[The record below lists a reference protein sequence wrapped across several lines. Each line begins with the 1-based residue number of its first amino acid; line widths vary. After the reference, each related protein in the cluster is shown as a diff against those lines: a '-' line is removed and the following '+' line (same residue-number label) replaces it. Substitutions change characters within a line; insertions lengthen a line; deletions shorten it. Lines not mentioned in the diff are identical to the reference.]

1 MLYFARWKIY
11 SILAVLAL
19 GLLFV
24 APNFL
29 SAEGAAG
36 MPSWM
41 PHKQINLGLD
51 LQGGSH
57 LLLEVDVSAVVQER
71 LEDLEGE
78 IRTALRADFIGYTGL
93 NVGEDDAVHMRIR
106 DLEQLPQALVLV
118 EALSSPVRISTFGVG
133 IPDIEVESTAQGD
146 ITVTLSEESVLA
158 RAAAAVEQSIEVVR
172 RRIDETGTQ
181 EPSIQRQGTERILVQ
196 LPGVDDPDRIK
207 RLLGKTAKMTFQM
220 VDRETSIVDALA
232 GRLPPGSEI
241 IPHDSDV
248 DANGDPVLYVVERR
262 AIITGEM
269 LTNSQV
275 TTDQNGQFA
284 VSLQFNPTGGRR
296 FGDATSQNV
305 GELFA
310 IILDDKVISAP
321 RIQTAILGGTGQI
334 TGNFTAQSADDLATL
349 LRAGALPAP
358 LVILEERSV
367 GPGLGADSV
376 RAGKIASVLAF
387 ILVMIFML
395 AAYGKFGL
403 AADAALLINM
413 MLLAAGLSAL
423 QANLTLPGI
432 AGIILTVGMAVD
444 ANVLIFERI
453 REEMAL
459 GKTPFAAVD
468 AGYKR
473 AMTTIIDANVTTF
486 IAAVILYVFG
496 SGPVRGFA
504 VTLAI
509 GIVTSFFTAIT
520 VTRLIV
526 SVWLT
531 RTKPKLLPI

>member
-11 SILAVLAL
+11 SILAVLVV
-19 GLLFV
+19 GLVFV
-24 APNFL
+24 IPNFL
-29 SAEGAAG
+29 SENGRAG
-36 MPSWM
+36 LPTWM

-57 LLLEVDVSAVVQER
+57 LLLEVDVQAVIQER

-78 IRTALRADFIGYTGL
+78 IRTALRAEFVGYTGL
-93 NVGEDDAVHMRIR
+93 SIVDDDAVTLRIR
-106 DLEQLPQALVLV
+106 NLEELPRALELIN
-118 EALSSPVRISTFGVG
+118 ALASVVRTSNFGVG
-133 IPDIEVESTAQGD
+133 IPDIEVDNTNDGD
-146 ITVTLSEESVLA
+146 ITVTLSEEAIQV
-158 RAAAAVEQSIEVVR
+158 RAAAAVKQSIEVVR

-181 EPSIQRQGTERILVQ
+181 EPSIQRQGEDRILVQ

-220 VDRETSIVDALA
+220 VDQETSIIDALA

-305 GELFA
+305 GQLFA
-310 IILDDKVISAP
+310 IILDDKIISAP

-334 TGNFTAQSADDLATL
+334 TGNFTAQSAGDLATL

-376 RAGKIASVLAF
+376 AAGKTASVLAF
-387 ILVMIFML
+387 ILVLIFML
-395 AAYGKFGL
+395 AAYGMFGL
-403 AADAALLINM
+403 AADLALLINM

-453 REEMAL
+453 REENAL
-459 GKTPFAAVD
+459 GKTPFASVD

-486 IAAVILYVFG
+486 IAAVILYVLG

-520 VTRLIV
+520 VTRLLV

-531 RTKPKLLPI
+531 RTRPKELPI

>member
-1 MLYFARWKIY
+1 
-11 SILAVLAL
+11 
-19 GLLFV
+19 
-24 APNFL
+24 
-29 SAEGAAG
+29 
-36 MPSWM
+36 M

-57 LLLEVDVSAVVQER
+57 LLLEVDVQAVIQER

-78 IRTALRADFIGYTGL
+78 IRTALRAEFVGYTGL
-93 NVGEDDAVHMRIR
+93 SIVDDDAVTLRIR
-106 DLEQLPQALVLV
+106 NLEELPRALELIN
-118 EALSSPVRISTFGVG
+118 ALASVVRTSNFGVG
-133 IPDIEVESTAQGD
+133 IPDIEVDNTNDGD
-146 ITVTLSEESVLA
+146 ITVTLSEEAIQV
-158 RAAAAVEQSIEVVR
+158 RAAEAVKQSIEVVR

-181 EPSIQRQGTERILVQ
+181 EPSIQRQGEDRILVQ

-220 VDRETSIVDALA
+220 VDQETSIIDALA

-241 IPHDSDV
+241 ISHDSDV

-305 GELFA
+305 GQLFA
-310 IILDDKVISAP
+310 IILDDKIISAP

-334 TGNFTAQSADDLATL
+334 TGNFTAQSAGDLATL

-376 RAGKIASVLAF
+376 AAGKTASALAF
-387 ILVMIFML
+387 ILVLIFML
-395 AAYGKFGL
+395 AAYGTFGL
-403 AADAALLINM
+403 AADLALLINM

-453 REEMAL
+453 REENAL
-459 GKTPFAAVD
+459 GKTLFASVD

-486 IAAVILYVFG
+486 IAAVILYVLG

-509 GIVTSFFTAIT
+509 GIVTSFFTAFT
-520 VTRLIV
+520 VTRLLV

-531 RTKPKLLPI
+531 RTRPKELPI

>member
-1 MLYFARWKIY
+1 VLYFARWKIY
-11 SILAVLAL
+11 SILAFLVV
-19 GLLFV
+19 GLVFV
-24 APNFL
+24 IPNFL
-29 SAEGAAG
+29 SDNGRAG
-36 MPSWM
+36 LPTWM

-57 LLLEVDVSAVVQER
+57 LLLEVDVQAVIQER

-78 IRTALRADFIGYTGL
+78 IRTALRAEFVGYTDL
-93 NVGEDDAVHMRIR
+93 SIVDDDAVTLRIR
-106 DLEQLPQALVLV
+106 DLEELPRALELIN
-118 EALSSPVRISTFGVG
+118 ALASVVRTSNFGVG
-133 IPDIEVESTAQGD
+133 IPDIEVDNTNDGD
-146 ITVTLSEESVLA
+146 ITVTLSKEAIQV

-181 EPSIQRQGTERILVQ
+181 EPSIQRQGEDRILVQ

-220 VDRETSIVDALA
+220 VDQETSIADALA
-232 GRLPPGSEI
+232 GRLRPGSEI

-296 FGDATSQNV
+296 FGDTTSQNV
-305 GELFA
+305 GQLFA
-310 IILDDKVISAP
+310 IILDGKIISAP

-334 TGNFTAQSADDLATL
+334 TGNFTAQSAGDLATL

-376 RAGKIASVLAF
+376 AAGKIASALAF
-387 ILVMIFML
+387 ILVLIFML
-395 AAYGKFGL
+395 AAYGIFGL
-403 AADAALLINM
+403 AADLALLINM

-453 REEMAL
+453 REEIAL
-459 GKTPFAAVD
+459 GKTPFASVE

-520 VTRLIV
+520 VTRLLV

-531 RTKPKLLPI
+531 RTRPKELPI

>member
-1 MLYFARWKIY
+1 VLYFARWKIY
-11 SILAVLAL
+11 SVLTVLLA
-19 GLLFV
+19 GLVFV
-24 APNFL
+24 APNFF
-29 SAEGAAG
+29 SESGRSG
-36 MPSWM
+36 FPNWM

-57 LLLEVDVSAVVQER
+57 LLLEVDVQAVIQER
-71 LEDLEGE
+71 LEGLEGE
-78 IRTALRADFIGYTGL
+78 IRTTLRAEFIGYTGL
-93 NVGEDDAVHMRIR
+93 GIGDDDAVHLRIR
-106 DLEQLPQALVLV
+106 DLEELPKAVDLINAQASVLRT
-118 EALSSPVRISTFGVG
+118 SNFGVG
-133 IPDIEVESTAQGD
+133 IPDLEVNSTNNGD
-146 ITVTLSEESVLA
+146 ITVTLSEEAVQI
-158 RAAAAVEQSIEVVR
+158 RAAAAVAQSIEVVR

-181 EPSIQRQGTERILVQ
+181 EPSIQRQGDDRILVQ
-196 LPGVDDPDRIK
+196 LPGLDDPDRIK

-220 VDRETSIVDALA
+220 VDQKTSLIDALA

-241 IPHDSDV
+241 VEHDSDL
-248 DANGDPVLYVVERR
+248 DANGDPVKYVVERR

-305 GELFA
+305 GKLFA
-310 IILDDKVISAP
+310 IILDDKIISAP

-334 TGNFTAQSADDLATL
+334 TGNFDAQSAGDLATL

-358 LVILEERSV
+358 LAILEERSV

-376 RAGKIASVLAF
+376 AAGKIASVLAF

-395 AAYGKFGL
+395 AAYGMFGL
-403 AADAALLINM
+403 AADLALMINM

-423 QANLTLPGI
+423 QATLTLPGI
-432 AGIILTVGMAVD
+432 AGIILTIGMAVD

-453 REEMAL
+453 REEIAL
-459 GKTPFAAVD
+459 GKTPFASVD

-486 IAAVILYVFG
+486 IAAIILFIFG
-496 SGPVRGFA
+496 SGPVKGFA
-504 VTLAI
+504 ITLAI

-520 VTRLIV
+520 VTRLLV
-526 SVWLT
+526 STWLT
-531 RTKPKLLPI
+531 RSKPKVLPI

>member
-57 LLLEVDVSAVVQER
+57 LLLEVDVNAVVQER

-93 NVGEDDAVHMRIR
+93 NVGEDDAVHLRIR

-146 ITVTLSEESVLA
+146 ITVTLSEESVVA
-158 RAAAAVEQSIEVVR
+158 RAAATVEQSIEVVR

-334 TGNFTAQSADDLATL
+334 TGNFTAQSAGDLATL

>member
-11 SILAVLAL
+11 SILAVLVV
-19 GLLFV
+19 GLVFV
-24 APNFL
+24 IPNFL
-29 SAEGAAG
+29 SENGRAG
-36 MPSWM
+36 LPIWM

-57 LLLEVDVSAVVQER
+57 LLLEVDVQAVIQER

-78 IRTALRADFIGYTGL
+78 IRTALRAEFVGYTGL
-93 NVGEDDAVHMRIR
+93 SIVDDDSVTLRIR
-106 DLEQLPQALVLV
+106 NLEELPRALELIN
-118 EALSSPVRISTFGVG
+118 ALASVVRTSNFGVG
-133 IPDIEVESTAQGD
+133 IPDIEVDNTNDGD
-146 ITVTLSEESVLA
+146 ITVTLSEEAIQV
-158 RAAAAVEQSIEVVR
+158 RAAAAVKQSIEVVR

-181 EPSIQRQGTERILVQ
+181 EPSIQRQGEDRILVQ

-220 VDRETSIVDALA
+220 VDQETSIIDALA

-248 DANGDPVLYVVERR
+248 DANGAPVLYVVERR

-305 GELFA
+305 GQLFA
-310 IILDDKVISAP
+310 IILDDKIISAP

-334 TGNFTAQSADDLATL
+334 TGNFTAQSAGDLATL

-376 RAGKIASVLAF
+376 AAGKTASVLAF
-387 ILVMIFML
+387 ILVLIFML
-395 AAYGKFGL
+395 AAYGTFGL
-403 AADAALLINM
+403 AADLALLINM

-453 REEMAL
+453 REENAL
-459 GKTPFAAVD
+459 GKTLFASVD

-486 IAAVILYVFG
+486 IAAVILYVLG

-509 GIVTSFFTAIT
+509 GIVTSFFTAFT
-520 VTRLIV
+520 VTRLLV

-531 RTKPKLLPI
+531 RTRPKELPI

>member
-11 SILAVLAL
+11 SILAVLVL
-19 GLLFV
+19 GLVFV
-24 APNFL
+24 FPNFL
-29 SAEGAAG
+29 SDDGRAG
-36 MPSWM
+36 LANWM

-57 LLLEVDVSAVVQER
+57 LLLEVDVQAVIQER

-78 IRTALRADFIGYTGL
+78 IRTTLRGEFVGYTGL
-93 NVGEDDAVHMRIR
+93 TIGDDDAVHLRIR
-106 DLEQLPQALVLV
+106 ELEQLPIALTLIN
-118 EALSSPVRISTFGVG
+118 ALANVVRTSNFGVG
-133 IPDIEVESTAQGD
+133 ISDIEVDETNDGD
-146 ITVTLSEESVLA
+146 ITVALSEEAIIA
-158 RAAAAVEQSIEVVR
+158 RTADAVEQSIEVVR

-207 RLLGKTAKMTFQM
+207 RLLGQTAKMTFQM
-220 VDRETSIVDALA
+220 VDQETSIVDALA

-241 IPHDSDV
+241 VPHDSDV
-248 DANGDPVLYVVERR
+248 DANGDPTLWVVERR
-262 AIITGEM
+262 PIITGEM

-284 VSLQFNPTGGRR
+284 VSLQFNPTGGKR
-296 FGDATSQNV
+296 FADATSQNV
-305 GELFA
+305 GKLFA
-310 IILDDKVISAP
+310 IILDGKIISAP
-321 RIQTAILGGTGQI
+321 QIRTAILGGTGQI
-334 TGNFTAQSADDLATL
+334 TGSFDAQSAGDLATL

-376 RAGKIASVLAF
+376 AAGKVASVLAF
-387 ILVMIFML
+387 VLVMIFMV
-395 AAYGKFGL
+395 AAYGMFGL
-403 AADAALLINM
+403 AADLALLINM

-423 QANLTLPGI
+423 QATLTLPGI
-432 AGIILTVGMAVD
+432 AGIILTIGMAVD

-459 GKTPFAAVD
+459 GKTPFASVD

-486 IAAVILYVFG
+486 IAAIILFMFG
-496 SGPVRGFA
+496 SGPVKGFA

-520 VTRLIV
+520 VTRLLV
-526 SVWLT
+526 SLWLT
-531 RTKPKLLPI
+531 RTRPKALPI

>member
-1 MLYFARWKIY
+1 VLYFARWKIY
-11 SILAVLAL
+11 SILAVLAV
-19 GLLFV
+19 GLIFV
-24 APNFL
+24 FPNFL
-29 SAEGAAG
+29 SEDGRAG
-36 MPSWM
+36 LPNWV
-41 PHKQINLGLD
+41 PHKQISLGLD

-57 LLLEVDVSAVVQER
+57 LLLEVDVQAVIQER
-71 LEDLEGE
+71 LEDLEVE
-78 IRTALRADFIGYTGL
+78 IRTALRAEFIGYTGL
-93 NVGEDDAVHMRIR
+93 GLGDNDSVILRIR
-106 DLEQLPQALVLV
+106 DLEEMPKALELIT
-118 EALSSPVRISTFGVG
+118 ALTSMVRTSNFGVG
-133 IPDIEVESTAQGD
+133 IPDIEVDNTNDGD
-146 ITVTLSEESVLA
+146 ITVTLSEEA
-158 RAAAAVEQSIEVVR
+158 IQIRAAAAVEQSIEVVR

-181 EPSIQRQGTERILVQ
+181 EPSIQRQGDDRILVQ
-196 LPGVDDPDRIK
+196 LPGVEDPDRIK

-220 VDRETSIVDALA
+220 VDQETSIIDALA

-241 IPHDSDV
+241 IPHDSDL
-248 DANGDPVLYVVERR
+248 DSNGDPVLYVVERR

-284 VSLQFNPTGGRR
+284 VSLQFNPTGGKR
-296 FGDATSQNV
+296 FADATSQNV
-305 GELFA
+305 GQLFA
-310 IILDDKVISAP
+310 IILDGKIISAP

-334 TGNFTAQSADDLATL
+334 TGNFTAQGAGDLATL

-358 LVILEERSV
+358 LMILEERSV

-376 RAGKIASVLAF
+376 AAGKTASILAF
-387 ILVMIFML
+387 ILVLIFMV

-403 AADAALLINM
+403 AADFALLINM

-432 AGIILTVGMAVD
+432 AGIILTVGMAVT
-444 ANVLIFERI
+444 ANVLKFERI
-453 REEMAL
+453 REEIAL
-459 GKTPFAAVD
+459 GKTPFASVD

-486 IAAVILYVFG
+486 IAAVILYVLG

-509 GIVTSFFTAIT
+509 GIATSFCTAIT
-520 VTRLIV
+520 VTRLII
-526 SVWLT
+526 SLWLS
-531 RTKPKLLPI
+531 RTSPKELPI

>member
-1 MLYFARWKIY
+1 VLYFARWKIY
-11 SILAVLAL
+11 SILAVLVV
-19 GLLFV
+19 GLVFV
-24 APNFL
+24 IPNFL
-29 SAEGAAG
+29 SENGRAG
-36 MPSWM
+36 LPTWM

-57 LLLEVDVSAVVQER
+57 LLLEVDVQAVIQER

-78 IRTALRADFIGYTGL
+78 IRTALRAEFVGYTGL
-93 NVGEDDAVHMRIR
+93 SIVDDDAVTLRIR
-106 DLEQLPQALVLV
+106 NLEELPRALELIN
-118 EALSSPVRISTFGVG
+118 ALASVVRTSNFGVG
-133 IPDIEVESTAQGD
+133 IPDIEVDNTNDGD
-146 ITVTLSEESVLA
+146 ITVTLSEEAIQV
-158 RAAAAVEQSIEVVR
+158 RAAEAVKQSIEVVR

-181 EPSIQRQGTERILVQ
+181 EPSIQRQGEDRILVQ

-220 VDRETSIVDALA
+220 VDQETSIIDALA

-241 IPHDSDV
+241 ISHDSDV

-305 GELFA
+305 GQLFA
-310 IILDDKVISAP
+310 IILDDKIISAP

-334 TGNFTAQSADDLATL
+334 TGNFTAQSAGDLATL

-376 RAGKIASVLAF
+376 AAGKTASALAF
-387 ILVMIFML
+387 ILVLIFML
-395 AAYGKFGL
+395 AAYGTFGL
-403 AADAALLINM
+403 AADLALLINM

-453 REEMAL
+453 REENAL
-459 GKTPFAAVD
+459 GKTLFASVD

-486 IAAVILYVFG
+486 IAAVILYVLG

-509 GIVTSFFTAIT
+509 GIVTSFFTAFT
-520 VTRLIV
+520 VTRLLV

-531 RTKPKLLPI
+531 RTRPKELPI

>member
-57 LLLEVDVSAVVQER
+57 LLLEVDVNAVVQER

-93 NVGEDDAVHMRIR
+93 NVGEDDAVHLRIR

-146 ITVTLSEESVLA
+146 ITVTLSEESVMA
-158 RAAAAVEQSIEVVR
+158 RAAATVEQSIEVVR

-334 TGNFTAQSADDLATL
+334 TGNFTAQSAGDLATL

-531 RTKPKLLPI
+531 RTKPQLLPI

>member
-57 LLLEVDVSAVVQER
+57 LLLEVDVNAVVQER

-93 NVGEDDAVHMRIR
+93 NVGEDDAVHLRIR

-241 IPHDSDV
+241 IPHDSDF

-334 TGNFTAQSADDLATL
+334 TGNFTAQSAGDLATL

>member
-1 MLYFARWKIY
+1 MILT
-11 SILAVLAL
+11 ILATLAV

-36 MPSWM
+36 MPNWL

-57 LLLEVDVSAVVQER
+57 LLLEVDTQAVIQER
-71 LEDLEGE
+71 LETLEGE
-78 IRTALRADFIGYTGL
+78 IRTKLRADFIGYTGL
-93 NVGEDDAVHMRIR
+93 DIGEDQAVHLRIR
-106 DLEQLPQALVLV
+106 DLAQMQLAVGLI
-118 EALSSPVRISTFGVG
+118 EALSAPVRTSAFG
-133 IPDIEVESTAQGD
+133 IAIADIEVTSTGEGD
-146 ITVTLSEESVLA
+146 ITVTLTEEAILA
-158 RAAAAVEQSIEVVR
+158 RTSEAVSQSIEVVR

-181 EPSIQRQGTERILVQ
+181 EPSIQRQGDDRILVQ
-196 LPGVDDPDRIK
+196 LPGVEDPDRIK
-207 RLLGKTAKMTFQM
+207 RLLGKTAKLTFQM
-220 VDRETSIVDALA
+220 VDQETSIVDALA

-241 IPHDSDV
+241 LEDDSNR
-248 DANGDPVLYVVERR
+248 DAAGNPIQWVVERR

-269 LTNSQV
+269 LTNAQV
-275 TTDQNGQFA
+275 TNDQNGGYA
-284 VSLQFNPTGGRR
+284 VGLQFNTTGNRR
-296 FGDATSQNV
+296 FGETTSQNV
-305 GELFA
+305 GKLFA

-321 RIQTAILGGTGQI
+321 RIQAAIFGGGQI
-334 TGNFTAQSADDLATL
+334 TGNFTAESAGDLATL
-349 LRAGALPAP
+349 MRAGALPAP
-358 LVILEERSV
+358 LVILEERTV

-387 ILVMIFML
+387 VLVMIFML
-395 AAYGKFGL
+395 AAYGVFGL
-403 AADAALLINM
+403 AADMALLINM

-423 QANLTLPGI
+423 QATLTLPGI
-432 AGIILTVGMAVD
+432 AGIILTIGMAVD

-453 REEMAL
+453 REEVAS
-459 GKTPFAAVD
+459 GKTPFASVD

-473 AMTTIIDANVTTF
+473 AMATIIDANVTTL
-486 IAAVILYVFG
+486 IAAIILFVFG
-496 SGPVRGFA
+496 SGPVKGFA

-526 SVWLT
+526 STWLT
-531 RTKPKLLPI
+531 RTRPKLLPI

>member
-57 LLLEVDVSAVVQER
+57 LLLEVDVNAVVQER

-93 NVGEDDAVHMRIR
+93 NVGEDDAVHLRIR

-158 RAAAAVEQSIEVVR
+158 RAAATVEQSIEVVR

-334 TGNFTAQSADDLATL
+334 TGNFTAQSAGDLATL

>member
-57 LLLEVDVSAVVQER
+57 LLLEVDVNAVVQER

-93 NVGEDDAVHMRIR
+93 NVGEDDAVHLRIR

-334 TGNFTAQSADDLATL
+334 TGNFTAQSAGDLATL

>member
-57 LLLEVDVSAVVQER
+57 LLLEVDVNAVVQER
-71 LEDLEGE
+71 LEDLEGK

-93 NVGEDDAVHMRIR
+93 NVGEDDAVHLRIR

-118 EALSSPVRISTFGVG
+118 EALSSPLRISTFGVG

-334 TGNFTAQSADDLATL
+334 TGNFTAQSAGDLATL

>member
-11 SILAVLAL
+11 SILVVIAA

-36 MPSWM
+36 MPAWM

-51 LQGGSH
+51 LEGGTQ
-57 LLLEVDVSAVVQER
+57 LLLEVDINAVVQER

-78 IRTALRADFIGYTGL
+78 IRTVLRAEFIGYTGL
-93 NVGEDDAVHMRIR
+93 NAGEDNAVHLRIR
-106 DLEQLPQALVLV
+106 DPEQMAPALLLV
-118 EALSSPVRISTFGVG
+118 EGLSNPVRTSTFGVG

-146 ITVTLSEESVLA
+146 ITVTLSEESVAA
-158 RAAAAVEQSIEVVR
+158 RAASAVEQSIEVVR

-181 EPSIQRQGTERILVQ
+181 EPSIQRQGTNRILVQ

-248 DANGDPVLYVVERR
+248 DGNGDPVLYVVHRR

-305 GELFA
+305 GQLFA
-310 IILDDKVISAP
+310 IILDDKIISAP

-334 TGNFTAQSADDLATL
+334 TGSFTAQSAGDLATL

-387 ILVMIFML
+387 ILVLIFML

-403 AADAALLINM
+403 AADFALLINM

-453 REEMAL
+453 REELAL

>member
-1 MLYFARWKIY
+1 MLHFSRAKILL
-11 SILAVLAL
+11 ILATLAV

-36 MPSWM
+36 MPNWM

-57 LLLEVDVSAVVQER
+57 LLLEVDTQAVIQER
-71 LEDLEGE
+71 LETLEGE
-78 IRTALRADFIGYTGL
+78 IRTKLRAEFIGYTGL
-93 NVGEDDAVHMRIR
+93 DIGEDQAVHLRIR
-106 DLEQLPQALVLV
+106 DLAQMQLAVGLI
-118 EALSSPVRISTFGVG
+118 EALSAPVRTSAFGVG
-133 IPDIEVESTAQGD
+133 IADIEVTSTGEGD
-146 ITVTLSEESVLA
+146 ITVTMTEEAILA
-158 RAAAAVEQSIEVVR
+158 RTSEAVSQSIEVVR

-181 EPSIQRQGTERILVQ
+181 EPSIQRQGDDRILVQ

-220 VDRETSIVDALA
+220 VDQETSIVDALA

-241 IPHDSDV
+241 IEADSEMDG
-248 DANGDPVLYVVERR
+248 AGNPVQYVVERR

-275 TTDQNGQFA
+275 TTDQNGQYA
-284 VSLQFNPTGGRR
+284 VSLRFNATGGRR
-296 FGDATSQNV
+296 FGEATSQNV
-305 GELFA
+305 GKLFA

-321 RIQTAILGGTGQI
+321 RIQTAILGGVGQI
-334 TGNFTAQSADDLATL
+334 TGNFTAESAGDLSTL

-387 ILVMIFML
+387 VLVMIFVL
-395 AAYGKFGL
+395 AAYGVFGL

-423 QANLTLPGI
+423 QATLTLPGI
-432 AGIILTVGMAVD
+432 AGIILTIGMAVD

-453 REEMAL
+453 REEIAL

-473 AMTTIIDANVTTF
+473 AMATIIDANVTTF
-486 IAAVILYVFG
+486 IAAIILFVFG
-496 SGPVRGFA
+496 SGPVKGFA

-526 SVWLT
+526 ATWLT
-531 RTKPKLLPI
+531 RTRPKLLPI

>member
-11 SILAVLAL
+11 SILAVLVV
-19 GLLFV
+19 GLVFV
-24 APNFL
+24 IPNFL
-29 SAEGAAG
+29 SENGRAG
-36 MPSWM
+36 LPTWM

-57 LLLEVDVSAVVQER
+57 LLLEVDVQAVIQER

-78 IRTALRADFIGYTGL
+78 IRTALRAEFVGYTGL
-93 NVGEDDAVHMRIR
+93 SIVDDDAVTLRIR
-106 DLEQLPQALVLV
+106 NLEELPRALELIN
-118 EALSSPVRISTFGVG
+118 ALASVVRTSNFGVG
-133 IPDIEVESTAQGD
+133 IPDIEVDNTNDGD
-146 ITVTLSEESVLA
+146 ITVTLSEEAIQV
-158 RAAAAVEQSIEVVR
+158 RAAEAVKQSIEVVR

-181 EPSIQRQGTERILVQ
+181 EPSIQRQGEDRILVQ

-220 VDRETSIVDALA
+220 VDQETSIIDALA

-241 IPHDSDV
+241 ISHDSDV

-305 GELFA
+305 GQLFA
-310 IILDDKVISAP
+310 IILDDKIISAP

-334 TGNFTAQSADDLATL
+334 TGNFTAQSAGDLATL

-376 RAGKIASVLAF
+376 AAGKTASALAF
-387 ILVMIFML
+387 ILVLIFML
-395 AAYGKFGL
+395 AAYGTFGL
-403 AADAALLINM
+403 AADLALLINM

-453 REEMAL
+453 REENAL
-459 GKTPFAAVD
+459 GKTLFASVD

-486 IAAVILYVFG
+486 IAAVILYVLG

-509 GIVTSFFTAIT
+509 GIVTSFFTAFT
-520 VTRLIV
+520 VTRLLV

-531 RTKPKLLPI
+531 RTRPKELPI

>member
-57 LLLEVDVSAVVQER
+57 LLLEVDVNAVVQER

-93 NVGEDDAVHMRIR
+93 NVGEDDAVHLRIR

-158 RAAAAVEQSIEVVR
+158 RAAAVVEQSIEVVR

-334 TGNFTAQSADDLATL
+334 TGNFTAQSAGDLATL

>member
-1 MLYFARWKIY
+1 MLYFARWKIVTV
-11 SILAVLAL
+11 LAVLAF
-19 GLLFV
+19 GVVFA

-29 SAEGAAG
+29 SVEGAAG
-36 MPSWM
+36 LPAWM
-41 PHKQINLGLD
+41 PHNQINLGLD

-57 LLLEVDVSAVVQER
+57 LLLEVDTAAVIEER
-71 LEDLEGE
+71 LDSLEGD
-78 IRTALRADFIGYTGL
+78 IRTALRADFVGYTGL
-93 NVGEDDAVHMRIR
+93 GGDDGAVHLRIR
-106 DLEQLPQALVLV
+106 DLAQMDLALGLI
-118 EALSSPVRISTFGVG
+118 EGLATPVRRSALGTPVS
-133 IPDIEVESTAQGD
+133 DIEVSSTAEGD
-146 ITVTLSEESVLA
+146 ITVALSEESIA
-158 RAAAAVEQSIEVVR
+158 ERTAAAVQQSIEVVR

-181 EPSIQRQGTERILVQ
+181 EPSIQRQGTDRILVQ

-207 RLLGKTAKMTFQM
+207 RLLGKTAKLTFQM
-220 VDRETSIVDALA
+220 VDVQTSIVDALA
-232 GRLPPGSEI
+232 GRLLPGSEI
-241 IPHDSDV
+241 LEHDSRV
-248 DANGDPVLYVVERR
+248 DGNGNPELFVVERR

-275 TTDQNGQFA
+275 TTDQNGRFA
-284 VSLQFNPTGGRR
+284 VSLRFNPTGARR

-305 GELFA
+305 GALFA
-310 IILDDKVISAP
+310 IVLDDKVISAP
-321 RIQTAILGGTGQI
+321 RIQTAILGGVGQI
-334 TGNFTAQSADDLATL
+334 TGSFTAEGADDLATL

-387 ILVMIFML
+387 ILVLAFML
-395 AAYGKFGL
+395 AAYGAFGV
-403 AADAALLINM
+403 AADLALLINM

-423 QANLTLPGI
+423 HATLTLPGI
-432 AGIILTVGMAVD
+432 AGIILTIGMAVD

-453 REEMAL
+453 REELAA

-486 IAAVILYVFG
+486 IAAIILFALG
-496 SGPVRGFA
+496 SGPVKGFA

-520 VTRLIV
+520 VTRLMV
-526 SVWLT
+526 ATWLT
-531 RTKPKLLPI
+531 RTKPQILPI